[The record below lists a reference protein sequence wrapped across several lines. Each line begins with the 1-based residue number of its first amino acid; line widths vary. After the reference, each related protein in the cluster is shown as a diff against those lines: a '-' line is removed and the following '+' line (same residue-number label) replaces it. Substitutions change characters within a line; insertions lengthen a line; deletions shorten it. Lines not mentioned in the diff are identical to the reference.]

1 MQLNAGALEI
11 VAELLTRSDAL
22 GVACHTVAGGGR
34 VVDCGVKAAGSIEA
48 GVLLARAAMAGL
60 GAVRVEEQ
68 GILPEAFALA
78 WPGCPWPIVAVNSE
92 EPLAA
97 CLASQYAGWKVSTPS
112 YFAMAS
118 GPIRAAIG
126 REDLFDHIGMR
137 ERPDAA
143 VGLLETAKLPPDE
156 VCLSL
161 AADAGVAPDK
171 LVLLVARTASTAG
184 TLQVIARSLETALH
198 KLHDLHF
205 DLRRIRRGSG
215 RAPLAPVPRKDDLVA
230 IGRTNDA
237 ILYGGHVVLEVTGDD
252 ASLLDIGPRMVS
264 RASADYGAPFCTLF
278 ERAGRDF
285 YALDPALFAPALV
298 ELVNIDTGRRHR
310 FGGIAPE
317 IVERSFT
324 TPLTAASGS
333 GT

>member
-1 MQLNAGALEI
+1 
-11 VAELLTRSDAL
+11 
-22 GVACHTVAGGGR
+22 
-34 VVDCGVKAAGSIEA
+34 
-48 GVLLARAAMAGL
+48 
-60 GAVRVEEQ
+60 
-68 GILPEAFALA
+68 
-78 WPGCPWPIVAVNSE
+78 
-92 EPLAA
+92 
-97 CLASQYAGWKVSTPS
+97 
-112 YFAMAS
+112 MAS

-126 REDLFDHIGMR
+126 SEDLFDHIGMR
-137 ERPDAA
+137 EQPDTA
-143 VGLLETAKLPPDE
+143 VGLLEAAKLPPDD

-205 DLRRIRRGSG
+205 DLRRIRRGFG

-264 RASADYGAPFCTLF
+264 RASADYGSPFCTLF

-298 ELVNIDTGRRHR
+298 DLINIDTGRRHS

-324 TPLTAASGS
+324 TPQTTVSGS